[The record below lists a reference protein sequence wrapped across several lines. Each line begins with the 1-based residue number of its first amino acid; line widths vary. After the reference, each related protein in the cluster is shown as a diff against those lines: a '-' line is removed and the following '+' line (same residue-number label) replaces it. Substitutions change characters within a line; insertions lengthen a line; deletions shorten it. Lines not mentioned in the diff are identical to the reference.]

1 MKKLLLM
8 FLILFS
14 ISAYSENKDSISIV
28 QYENKLVVTSN
39 TDITDIIIG
48 DVCYPTTYKIRDI
61 DVNEIEIFIDEYN
74 LEGSMFYI
82 QVFTTKTIFT
92 KKFYKK

>member
-1 MKKLLLM
+1 MKKLLLI

-14 ISAYSENKDSISIV
+14 ISAYSENKDSISIL
-28 QYENKLVVTSN
+28 QYENKIVVTSN

-61 DVNEIEIFIDEYN
+61 DVNEIIILIDEYYIK
-74 LEGSMFYI
+74 GSMFYI
-82 QVFTTKTIFT
+82 QVFTTNSIFT
-92 KKFYKK
+92 KKSNKK